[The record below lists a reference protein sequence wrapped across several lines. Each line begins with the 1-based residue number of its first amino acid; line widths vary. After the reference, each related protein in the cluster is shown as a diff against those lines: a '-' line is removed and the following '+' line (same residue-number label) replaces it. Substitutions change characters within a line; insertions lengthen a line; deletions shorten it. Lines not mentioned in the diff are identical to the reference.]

1 MDISHQRTAVTGNR
15 PWVKNGKNNSINVGL
30 NQYTAGA
37 SREIQQE
44 TETEMEGDG

>member
-1 MDISHQRTAVTGNR
+1 MDISHQRRAVRGKR
-15 PWVKNGKNNSINVGL
+15 LRVKNGKNNSINVGL

-44 TETEMEGDG
+44 TERQRDRR